1 VGQEKIQKILDI
13 YPPFLFVDEIVA
25 IDPGIKS
32 TTFLSIKE
40 TDWFFKSHLISSPTM
55 PGVLLAENMLQTCM
69 LAIYA
74 DHDAGQALR
83 EKITIQE
90 TPLKIKT
97 IAKIQSSK
105 RGLTK
110 ALCKIY
116 SYKSKKIIAEAEIT
130 HFVPANIHP

>member
-1 VGQEKIQKILDI
+1 MGQEKIQKILDI

-25 IDPGIKS
+25 IDPGIES

-74 DHDAGQALR
+74 DHDAGQAKGLIHQFKVTLR

-105 RGLTK
+105 RGFTQ
-110 ALCKIY
+110 
-116 SYKSKKIIAEAEIT
+116 
-130 HFVPANIHP
+130 